1 MSSADRGANTTAP
14 LTIVAIPKAF
24 RGHIGVI
31 QRNAIEAWTRMQPA
45 PQVLLFGDDEG
56 VSEVARDLGV
66 RHVPQVQRNR
76 WGTPLVSDLFGQAQE
91 IGGTRLLC
99 YVNADIIL
107 FDDFMKA
114 IERVA
119 AWQNRFLMIGRRTD
133 TDITDP
139 IDFGSDDWAAQVRD
153 VARTRGKLQI
163 ARNIDY
169 FAFTRGLY
177 PAMPPLAVGRFWW
190 DNWLVWKVRAIGA
203 PVVDGSQ
210 VVTAVH
216 QNHDYSHTTYGPGKN
231 TMMAS
236 EESVLNCRMICEQ
249 NPEDFDA
256 GLSWRYVYTIDDA
269 TYRLTPHEIKGKPRH
284 LWKNFKRHSSRPGG
298 LAKLMLRGLSG
309 EKPRPNSPLSPG
321 R

>member
-1 MSSADRGANTTAP
+1 MSRARFAEGTTP
-14 LTIVAIPKAF
+14 LTIFAIPKAF

-45 PQVLLFGDDEG
+45 PQVLLFGDDDG
-56 VSEVARDLGV
+56 VAEVARDLGV

-76 WGTPLVSDLFGQAQE
+76 WGTPLVSDLFGKAQE
-91 IGGTRLLC
+91 IGGTSLLC

-114 IERVA
+114 VERVA
-119 AWQNRFLMIGRRTD
+119 AWQDQFLMIGRRTD
-133 TDITDP
+133 TDITEP
-139 IDFGSDDWAAQVRD
+139 IAFSQKDWAEQVREA
-153 VARTRGKLQI
+153 ARTRGKLQI

-169 FAFTRGLY
+169 FAFTSGLY

-190 DNWLVWKVRAIGA
+190 DNWLVWKVRAMGA
-203 PVVDGSQ
+203 PVVDASA

-249 NPEDFDA
+249 NPDDFDA

-269 TYRLTPHEIKGKPRH
+269 TYRLTATGIRTKARY
-284 LWKNFKRHSSRPGG
+284 LWKNFKRHTSRPAG
-298 LAKLMLRGLSG
+298 LAKLLVRGLAG
-309 EKPRPNSPLSPG
+309 ARPKSNSTSLPG

>member
-1 MSSADRGANTTAP
+1 MSRNTEGAPP
-14 LTIVAIPKAF
+14 LTIFAIPKAF

-31 QRNAIEAWTRMQPA
+31 QRNAIEAWTRMRPA

-56 VSEVARDLGV
+56 VAEVARDLGV

-91 IGGTRLLC
+91 VGGTRLLC
-99 YVNADIIL
+99 YVNADIVL
-107 FDDFMKA
+107 FDDFMSA
-114 IERVA
+114 VERVA
-119 AWQNRFLMIGRRTD
+119 TWQNRFLMIRRRTD
-133 TDITDP
+133 TDITEP
-139 IDFGSDDWAAQVRD
+139 IDFSQPHWAEQVREA
-153 VARTRGKLQI
+153 ARTRGKLQI

-177 PAMPPLAVGRFWW
+177 PEMPPLAVGRFWW
-190 DNWLVWKVRAIGA
+190 DNWLVWKVRSMSA
-203 PVVDGSQ
+203 PVVDASE

-269 TYRLTPHEIKGKPRH
+269 TYRLTADDVKSKPRH
-284 LWKNFKRHSSRPGG
+284 LWKNFKRHTSRPAG
-298 LAKLMLRGLSG
+298 LAKLMMRGLVST
-309 EKPRPNSPLSPG
+309 KPKSKSPSLPG

>member
-1 MSSADRGANTTAP
+1 MSSEQGSAQGTAA
-14 LTIVAIPKAF
+14 LTIFAIPKAF

-31 QRNAIEAWTRMQPA
+31 QRNAIEAWTRIQPA

-56 VSEVARDLGV
+56 VGEVARDLGV
-66 RHVPQVQRNR
+66 RHVPQVKRNQ

-107 FDDFMKA
+107 FEDFTKA
-114 IERVA
+114 LSQVA
-119 AWQNRFLMIGRRTD
+119 AWRNRFLMIGRRTD
-133 TDITDP
+133 TDITNSIAFAQP
-139 IDFGSDDWAAQVRD
+139 DWAEQVREA
-153 VARTRGKLQI
+153 ARTRGQLQI

-190 DNWLVWKVRAIGA
+190 DNWLVWKVRSLAV
-203 PVVDGSQ
+203 PVVDASEI
-210 VVTAVH
+210 VTAVH

-249 NPEDFDA
+249 NPTDFEA

-269 TYRLTPHEIKGKPRH
+269 TYRLTVDGIRNKPRH
-284 LWKNFKRHSSRPGG
+284 LWKNFKRYSSRPLGS
-298 LAKLMLRGLSG
+298 AKVLRRTLVRQSNKSLQ
-309 EKPRPNSPLSPG
+309 EHPE
-321 R
+321 